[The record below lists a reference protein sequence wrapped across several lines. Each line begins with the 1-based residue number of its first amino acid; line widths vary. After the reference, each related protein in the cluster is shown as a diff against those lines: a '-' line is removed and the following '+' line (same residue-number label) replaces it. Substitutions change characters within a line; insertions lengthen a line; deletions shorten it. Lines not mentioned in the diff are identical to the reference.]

1 MSDPTEFPAAGS
13 NDRTPP
19 DGGARGGG
27 TGLFRGRAAVAAA
40 AIAVG
45 LVAAVVIV
53 TLTNDSGDESADP
66 SDAVDIASED
76 GTTEDPGTTAERDD
90 SAATGQWQVTTTG
103 PFEIALQPAD
113 AGLATI
119 TVNDPATPTLAGSDA
134 QHCVLVTL
142 TGPTTVETYG
152 CTALDG
158 TEAVELALS
167 APGAPI
173 VGCAAAV
180 TSDAI
185 GEPGALDATTT
196 FEVAD
201 SSELP
206 AGDYDV
212 TVEAVTGTGD
222 GCPPAD
228 GANEHLATAETT
240 IAIT

>member
-1 MSDPTEFPAAGS
+1 MSDPIESPAAGS

-27 TGLFRGRAAVAAA
+27 TGLFRGRVAVAAG

-53 TLTNDSGDESADP
+53 TLTDDSGDESADP

-76 GTTEDPGTTAERDD
+76 GTSEDPGTTAERDD
-90 SAATGQWQVTTTG
+90 SASTGQWQVTTTG
-103 PFEIALQPAD
+103 PFEIGLQPSD
-113 AGLATI
+113 DGLATI
-119 TVNDPATPTLAGSDA
+119 TVNDPTTPTLAGSDA

-142 TGPTTVETYG
+142 SGPATVETYG

-158 TEAVELALS
+158 TATVDLALS
-167 APGAPI
+167 DPGAPL

-180 TSDAI
+180 TRDAI

-206 AGDYDV
+206 AGDYDL

-222 GCPPAD
+222 GCSPAD
-228 GANEHLATAETT
+228 GVSEHVATAETT
-240 IAIT
+240 INIA